1 MNITDLLIY
10 SVSISMILFYLY
22 ETDVVWEY
30 LNKASS
36 IFRSKKMEMFFYGK
50 LLLKAYENDT
60 ESSNYIN
67 FINKIYNNFTTRLVS
82 CPICFGFWVSI
93 IFGSFTDMKTI
104 PLLCFLSLILYFI
117 IKILTKFSSKI

>member
-67 FINKIYNNFTTRLVS
+67 FINKIY
-82 CPICFGFWVSI
+82 
-93 IFGSFTDMKTI
+93 
-104 PLLCFLSLILYFI
+104 
-117 IKILTKFSSKI
+117 